1 MLDVLLKVSIV
12 VAVVDAV
19 LLAWVLISA
28 QKAKGGWYG
37 DLD

>member
-12 VAVVDAV
+12 VAVFDAV
-19 LLAWVLISA
+19 FLAWVLKSA
-28 QKAKGGWYG
+28 QKAKGGWYR